1 MVETHKRTILKTLSW
16 RLVATIITGTV
27 SGLITGSWTVGLT
40 IGAADTVLKL
50 GAYYLHERAWM
61 RVRHGYIQVNPG
73 LRPASEQ

>member
-1 MVETHKRTILKTLSW
+1 MVETHKRTIMKTLSW

-27 SGLITGSWTVGLT
+27 SGLITESWTVGLT

-61 RVRHGYIQVNPG
+61 RVRHGYIQGTPG
-73 LRPASEQ
+73 LHPASEQ